1 MLLLFWLTSTAML
14 ASCHSTTTEQC
25 PSKAS
30 PLILTATKYR
40 HFLTT
45 PGFVGKRQ
53 YSPNL
58 SCHWII
64 RASRPENK
72 VQLFVHE
79 SQIEDRLFGVC
90 DDFIEVLDGGNSL
103 ATPIVKWCGQSN
115 PTSIISSTDRLYI
128 HFKSDSYY
136 QEVGANMSYIEQY
149 CPAGWTSFKGLNR
162 CYRMQS
168 SPQQYSWPEAQKHCI
183 YDRSNLLVLT
193 SQDEYHA
200 VVSLFASSGEQPWV
214 GLTDLNG
221 QNIGKS
227 INDQL
232 TVWPEKFSIESK
244 FSQLNCLYLDF
255 NLTYGIYDVDH
266 CFSRHAFICEKKLD
280 GTTIPYPIPPSL
292 FGQVQAN
299 HRNSSVNSILTW
311 VVLAL
316 IIFIIIITAVVLCY
330 IHFKKKSRKNR
341 ISDLVNC
348 ASLEL
353 KDMKTKNTMTNS
365 LLSVPLQTVNAVL
378 SESKVSSARVE
389 EKSKSEVAKQA
400 VKECETQ
407 TMSKVEQ
414 NLIVDSDTQTEQSK
428 TLHPN
433 MVDND
438 VLLTANLLMNANQ
451 NLDVQL
457 PDNQFIIPKIS
468 PLILNVEKSAT
479 K

>member
-1 MLLLFWLTSTAML
+1 ML
-14 ASCHSTTTEQC
+14 ASCCSTTTEEC
-25 PSKAS
+25 PPKAS
-30 PLILTATKYR
+30 PLILTATKCR
-40 HFLTT
+40 HFLIT
-45 PGFVGKRQ
+45 PGFVNKRQ

-90 DDFIEVLDGGNSL
+90 DDFIEVRDGGNSL

-136 QEVGANMSYIEQY
+136 QEVAVTD
-149 CPAGWTSFKGLNR
+149 CPAGWTSFKALNR

-227 INDQL
+227 INNEL

-255 NLTYGIYDVDH
+255 NLTY
-266 CFSRHAFICEKKLD
+266 D

-292 FGQVQAN
+292 FGQVQAT
-299 HRNSSVNSILTW
+299 HRTSSVNSVLTW

-316 IIFIIIITAVVLCY
+316 IIFIIIIAAIVLCY
-330 IHFKKKSRKNR
+330 IHFKKSRKNR

-348 ASLEL
+348 ASVES
-353 KDMKTKNTMTNS
+353 KDTNKKNAMTNS
-365 LLSVPLQTVNAVL
+365 LLSVPLQTVNAAL
-378 SESKVSSARVE
+378 PESKVNSARVE
-389 EKSKSEVAKQA
+389 RKSKCEVAKQA

-407 TMSKVEQ
+407 TMSKAEQ

-428 TLHPN
+428 TVHPN

-457 PDNQFIIPKIS
+457 PENQFIIPKIS
-468 PLILNVEKSAT
+468 PLILNAEKIPT
-479 K
+479 T

>member
-1 MLLLFWLTSTAML
+1 ML
-14 ASCHSTTTEQC
+14 ASCYSTTTEEC
-25 PSKAS
+25 PPKAS
-30 PLILTATKYR
+30 PLILTATKCR

-45 PGFVGKRQ
+45 PGFAKKRQ

-90 DDFIEVLDGGNSL
+90 DDFIEVRDGGNSL

-149 CPAGWTSFKGLNR
+149 CPAGWTSFKALNR

-227 INDQL
+227 INNEL

-255 NLTYGIYDVDH
+255 NLTY
-266 CFSRHAFICEKKLD
+266 D

-292 FGQVQAN
+292 FGQVQAT
-299 HRNSSVNSILTW
+299 HRTSSVNSVLTW

-316 IIFIIIITAVVLCY
+316 IIFIIIIAAIVLCY
-330 IHFKKKSRKNR
+330 IHFKKSRKNR

-348 ASLEL
+348 ASVES
-353 KDMKTKNTMTNS
+353 KDTNKKNAMTNS
-365 LLSVPLQTVNAVL
+365 LLSVPLQTVNAAL
-378 SESKVSSARVE
+378 PESKVNSARVE
-389 EKSKSEVAKQA
+389 RKSKCEVAKQA

-407 TMSKVEQ
+407 TMSKAEQ

-428 TLHPN
+428 TVHPN

-457 PDNQFIIPKIS
+457 PENQFIIPKIS
-468 PLILNVEKSAT
+468 PLILNAEKIPT
-479 K
+479 T

>member
-1 MLLLFWLTSTAML
+1 MNTTLLL
-14 ASCHSTTTEQC
+14 
-25 PSKAS
+25 
-30 PLILTATKYR
+30 
-40 HFLTT
+40 
-45 PGFVGKRQ
+45 
-53 YSPNL
+53 
-58 SCHWII
+58 
-64 RASRPENK
+64 
-72 VQLFVHE
+72 
-79 SQIEDRLFGVC
+79 
-90 DDFIEVLDGGNSL
+90 
-103 ATPIVKWCGQSN
+103 
-115 PTSIISSTDRLYI
+115 
-128 HFKSDSYY
+128 
-136 QEVGANMSYIEQY
+136 
-149 CPAGWTSFKGLNR
+149 
-162 CYRMQS
+162 
-168 SPQQYSWPEAQKHCI
+168 
-183 YDRSNLLVLT
+183 
-193 SQDEYHA
+193 
-200 VVSLFASSGEQPWV
+200 
-214 GLTDLNG
+214 
-221 QNIGKS
+221 NIGKS

-255 NLTYGIYDVDH
+255 NLTY
-266 CFSRHAFICEKKLD
+266 D

>member
-1 MLLLFWLTSTAML
+1 ML
-14 ASCHSTTTEQC
+14 ASCCSTTTEEC
-25 PSKAS
+25 PPKES
-30 PLILTATKYR
+30 PLILTATKWR
-40 HFLTT
+40 HFLIT
-45 PGFVGKRQ
+45 PGFVNKRQ

-90 DDFIEVLDGGNSL
+90 DDFIEVRDGGNSL

-128 HFKSDSYY
+128 HFQSDSYY
-136 QEVGANMSYIEQY
+136 QEVGVTAVTD
-149 CPAGWTSFKGLNR
+149 CPAGWTSFKALNR

-227 INDQL
+227 INDEL
-232 TVWPEKFSIESK
+232 SVWPEKFSIESK

-255 NLTYGIYDVDH
+255 NLTY
-266 CFSRHAFICEKKLD
+266 D

-292 FGQVQAN
+292 FGQVQAT
-299 HRNSSVNSILTW
+299 HRTSSVNSVLTW
-311 VVLAL
+311 VVL
-316 IIFIIIITAVVLCY
+316 VE
-330 IHFKKKSRKNR
+330 S
-341 ISDLVNC
+341 
-348 ASLEL
+348 
-353 KDMKTKNTMTNS
+353 KDTKTKNAMTNS

-378 SESKVSSARVE
+378 PESKVNSARVE
-389 EKSKSEVAKQA
+389 GKFKCEVAKQA

-407 TMSKVEQ
+407 TMSKAEQ

-428 TLHPN
+428 IVHPN

-438 VLLTANLLMNANQ
+438 VLMTANLLMNANQ

-457 PDNQFIIPKIS
+457 PENQFIIPKIS
-468 PLILNVEKSAT
+468 PLILNVEKSPT
-479 K
+479 I

>member
-14 ASCHSTTTEQC
+14 ASCYSMTTEEC
-25 PSKAS
+25 PPKSS
-30 PLILTATKYR
+30 PLILTATKCR

-45 PGFVGKRQ
+45 PGFVKKRQ

-90 DDFIEVLDGGNSL
+90 DDFIEVRDGGNSL

-136 QEVGANMSYIEQY
+136 QEVGANMSYIEQSVTD
-149 CPAGWTSFKGLNR
+149 CPPGWTSFKALNR

-227 INDQL
+227 INDEL

-255 NLTYGIYDVDH
+255 NLTY
-266 CFSRHAFICEKKLD
+266 D

-292 FGQVQAN
+292 FGQVQAT
-299 HRNSSVNSILTW
+299 HRTSSVNSVLTW

-316 IIFIIIITAVVLCY
+316 IIFIIIIAAIVLCY
-330 IHFKKKSRKNR
+330 IHFKKSRKNR

-348 ASLEL
+348 ASVES
-353 KDMKTKNTMTNS
+353 KDTKTKNAMTNS

-378 SESKVSSARVE
+378 PESKVNSARVE
-389 EKSKSEVAKQA
+389 GKPKCEVAKQA

-407 TMSKVEQ
+407 TMSKAEQ

-428 TLHPN
+428 IVHPN

-457 PDNQFIIPKIS
+457 PENQFIIPKIS
-468 PLILNVEKSAT
+468 PLILNVEKNPT
-479 K
+479 T